1 MNKDENFKLLLTNI
15 QVWKRVFIKKLEY
28 SSICIIEKTYISAL
42 ISSQICHKNAVLFIA
57 VTQWSIL

>member
-15 QVWKRVFIKKLEY
+15 LMWKRVFIKKLEY
-28 SSICIIEKTYISAL
+28 SAQYVYQWKTYIFAFL
-42 ISSQICHKNAVLFIA
+42 TNCHKNEVLFIA